1 MHQQHFERMQ
11 IGDTIDVKGPLGH
24 FEYTAPGKYLR
35 NRKPRNAKKI
45 AMIAG
50 GTGITPCYQVAQ
62 HILDNPEDET
72 EIALLY
78 ANKNEEVRTSRRS
91 INSHSLLRF
100 MLPVNVLILFFIF
113 TTFIFYVLMHKIQCE
128 NVI

>member
-1 MHQQHFERMQ
+1 MSSEDKLYIHYCVRKQHFERMQ

-24 FEYTAPGKYLR
+24 FEYTGPGKYAK
-35 NRKPRNAKKI
+35 NRKPKTCKKI

-62 HILDNPEDET
+62 HILEDPEDDT

-78 ANKNEEVRTSRRS
+78 ANKCEEVSLERFLY
-91 INSHSLLRF
+91 SLL
-100 MLPVNVLILFFIF
+100 LVCVSASS
-113 TTFIFYVLMHKIQCE
+113 
-128 NVI
+128 